1 MFAES
6 RHIPDW
12 EEQRKAFDR
21 LVDKIAVKRIEVEI
35 PTLLIDE
42 PEAGLHHHFNLMFD
56 RNYKSLKNEVNCMVV
71 DFGVSTLDLTQRKSP
86 WQQEVER
93 MNRELEKVKNEVML
107 QPFRILG
114 EEAIEASRTARE
126 LVDLMYRRQVM
137 GEEFRQVVEGLVRW
151 QVLDELQQWLRPRC
165 FSACFEPFRGMHA
178 PGGRPEANLY
188 ELADKERLRHT
199 LEAIFRAEYGTT
211 VQQGW
216 LMGRERTRQFLLA
229 FMLSLY
235 RHPLTSLYGRLNA
248 FCRFFTQVCGYT
260 FFVKERALQKWFE
273 GYQRYVRKR
282 DRHPLYEAQGAA
294 ERRLDAVEALAAHIR
309 TLLPAYGLCPA

>member
-1 MFAES
+1 MFIES

-21 LVDKIAVKRIEVEI
+21 LVDKIAVKRIEVEF
-35 PTLLIDE
+35 PTVLIDE
-42 PEAGLHHHFNLMFD
+42 PEAGLHHFNLLYD
-56 RNYKSLKNEVNCMVV
+56 RNYKVLKNDVNRLVI
-71 DFGVSTLDLTQRKSP
+71 DFGTSTLDLIQRKSP

-114 EEAIEASRTARE
+114 EEAIEASSTARE

-165 FSACFEPFRGMHA
+165 
-178 PGGRPEANLY
+178 LY

>member
-12 EEQRKAFDR
+12 EEHGKAFDR
-21 LVDKIAVKRIEVEI
+21 LVDRVAVKWIGVEI

-42 PEAGLHHHFNLMFD
+42 PEAGLHHFNHLYD
-56 RNYKSLKNEVNCMVV
+56 HNYKHLKNEVNRLVI
-71 DFGVSTLDLTQRKSP
+71 DFGTSTLDLTQRKSP
-86 WQQEVER
+86 WQEEVER
-93 MNRELEKVKNEVML
+93 MNRELEKVKGEVM
-107 QPFRILG
+107 QRPFRILG

-126 LVDLMYRRQVM
+126 LVDLMYRRQVV
-137 GEEFRQVVEGLVRW
+137 GEEFCQVVDGLVRW
-151 QVLDELQQWLRPRC
+151 QVLDELQQWIQPRC
-165 FSACFEPFRGMHA
+165 FSACFESFRGMAA

-199 LEAIFRAEYGTT
+199 LEAIYRAEYGTT
-211 VQQGW
+211 VAQGW
-216 LMGRERTRQFLLA
+216 HTGRERTRQFLLA

-235 RHPLTSLYGRLNA
+235 RHPVTSLYGRLNA

-273 GYQRYVRKR
+273 GYQRYVFKR
-282 DRHPLYEAQGAA
+282 DRHPLYEPQGAA
-294 ERRLDAVEALAAHIR
+294 ERRLDAVETLAGHIR
-309 TLLPAYGLCPA
+309 NLLPAYGLCPA